1 MDDDD
6 DDLFGDVPAVRR
18 PAKKP
23 KPSTSL
29 LDSFMVAD
37 AKKASRLESLRLQNA
52 ASREKVA
59 SISESKEPCCEPG
72 GGAAAPQIDWDY
84 IRRGAGAAPPPAKKL
99 VDGSDDEDGVGG
111 ALDDEVYEA
120 VIGAT
125 LPEHLGSPDEATAAK
140 LLAQARFE
148 LSRDAGAAR
157 ECKDSN
163 AVALAEYGLLEAF
176 AQLAAEDDDAAAAA
190 AAEAGSPRRRPP
202 DATAR
207 LVEALEEAYG
217 AHYVTTQRELGAAA
231 GLRKLDVGAA
241 LIRWLQLLVAF
252 DARDAVAYGAAETLA
267 KLAETHDA
275 ATRPLLTPDVVT
287 LVLRHYVK
295 APLDLG
301 AALGG
306 AGPGSTRDGNAPAP
320 RRLARCLGVWAACV
334 DAGAAAL
341 DAPALAALGKVCAG
355 VIAPDAAVHDCRGCR
370 AAARDLARAALLA
383 AADFDGFGDLLA
395 PALVEDAAPLSA
407 GDAAARYVIALNAL
421 PCPADGRF
429 VAAHVAAVS
438 GALVGLGA
446 LDDAGAA
453 PPARVAAALNKCET
467 SKTAEAPCLGAHE
480 TFYAA
485 LACCASLFSQLAPT
499 LAPPDRALIED
510 AAQALKRKLR
520 NEMDPMAA
528 RNIELLD
535 ALLTDLKL
543 DTTKKVSKQT
553 TLDFAAK

>member
-59 SISESKEPCCEPG
+59 STGTTS
-72 GGAAAPQIDWDY
+72 AA
-84 IRRGAGAAPPPAKKL
+84 RRAAPPPAKKL

-120 VIGAT
+120 VIGAA
-125 LPEHLGSPDEATAAK
+125 LPAHLGSPDEATAAK

-176 AQLAAEDDDAAAAA
+176 AQLAAEDDAT
-190 AAEAGSPRRRPP
+190 RRPP
-202 DATAR
+202 RGGSRAAAPARPR

-217 AHYVTTQRELGAAA
+217 AHYVTTQRGLGAAA

-252 DARDAVAYGAAETLA
+252 DARDAVAFGAAETLA

-301 AALGG
+301 EALGG
-306 AGPGSTRDGNAPAP
+306 AGPGSTSDGNAPAP

-355 VIAPDAAVHDCRGCR
+355 VVAPAPRPRLPRVPR
-370 AAARDLARAALLA
+370 AARDLARAALLA

-395 PALVEDAAPLSA
+395 PAL
-407 GDAAARYVIALNAL
+407 
-421 PCPADGRF
+421 
-429 VAAHVAAVS
+429 
-438 GALVGLGA
+438 
-446 LDDAGAA
+446 
-453 PPARVAAALNKCET
+453 
-467 SKTAEAPCLGAHE
+467 
-480 TFYAA
+480 
-485 LACCASLFSQLAPT
+485 LAPT

>member
-6 DDLFGDVPAVRR
+6 DDLFGDVP
-18 PAKKP
+18 
-23 KPSTSL
+23 PSTGTTS
-29 LDSFMVAD
+29 A
-37 AKKASRLESLRLQNA
+37 
-52 ASREKVA
+52 
-59 SISESKEPCCEPG
+59 
-72 GGAAAPQIDWDY
+72 GGAALA
-84 IRRGAGAAPPPAKKL
+84 PPAKKL

-120 VIGAT
+120 VIGAA
-125 LPEHLGSPDEATAAK
+125 LPAHLGSPDEATGAK

-157 ECKDSN
+157 ERKDSN
-163 AVALAEYGLLEAF
+163 AVALA
-176 AQLAAEDDDAAAAA
+176 D
-190 AAEAGSPRRRPP
+190 AGSAPRRACGSSTPAP
-202 DATAR
+202 
-207 LVEALEEAYG
+207 LV
-217 AHYVTTQRELGAAA
+217 
-231 GLRKLDVGAA
+231 
-241 LIRWLQLLVAF
+241 RWLQSLVAF
-252 DARDAVAYGAAETLA
+252 DARDAVAFGAAETLA
-267 KLAETHDA
+267 KLAEAHDA

-301 AALGG
+301 EALGG

-334 DAGAAAL
+334 DARAAAL
-341 DAPALAALGKVCAG
+341 ERRRSRRWKVCA
-355 VIAPDAAVHDCRGCR
+355 ASSPDAGPRLRVPRPRG
-370 AAARDLARAALLA
+370 DLARAALA

-395 PALVEDAAPLSA
+395 PAL
-407 GDAAARYVIALNAL
+407 
-421 PCPADGRF
+421 
-429 VAAHVAAVS
+429 
-438 GALVGLGA
+438 
-446 LDDAGAA
+446 
-453 PPARVAAALNKCET
+453 
-467 SKTAEAPCLGAHE
+467 
-480 TFYAA
+480 
-485 LACCASLFSQLAPT
+485 LAPT

-543 DTTKKVSKQT
+543 DTTTKVSKQT

>member
-84 IRRGAGAAPPPAKKL
+84 IRRGASAAPAAAKKL

-120 VIGAT
+120 VIGAA
-125 LPEHLGSPDEATAAK
+125 LPAHLGSPDEATAAK

-176 AQLAAEDDDAAAAA
+176 AQLAARTDDSARRRRTLA
-190 AAEAGSPRRRPP
+190 SPRRRRR
-202 DATAR
+202 DAR

-217 AHYVTTQRELGAAA
+217 AHYVTTQRGLGAAA

-252 DARDAVAYGAAETLA
+252 GATRRRRRGDAGQARGGPRRGDAAAADAGRRHARAAPLRESAARPRRSSGRRGAGSVDAR
-267 KLAETHDA
+267 
-275 ATRPLLTPDVVT
+275 RQ
-287 LVLRHYVK
+287 R
-295 APLDLG
+295 
-301 AALGG
+301 
-306 AGPGSTRDGNAPAP
+306 APAP

-341 DAPALAALGKVCAG
+341 DAPALAALGKVCAR
-355 VIAPDAAVHDCRGCR
+355 VVAPDAAVHDCSGCARPRGTSR
-370 AAARDLARAALLA
+370 ARRSSPRRTSTA
-383 AADFDGFGDLLA
+383 
-395 PALVEDAAPLSA
+395 SA
-407 GDAAARYVIALNAL
+407 TCSRRRWSKTRRRSPPGDAAARYVVALNAL

-429 VAAHVAAVS
+429 VAAHVAAAT

-446 LDDAGAA
+446 LDDAGVP
-453 PPARVAAALNKCET
+453 PPARVAAALHKCET
-467 SKTAEAPCLGAHE
+467 SKTAESPCLGAHE

>member
-72 GGAAAPQIDWDY
+72 GGAAAPQLDWDY

-148 LSRDAGAAR
+148 LSRDAGAARECKDSNAVALAEYGLLEAFAQLAAEDDDAAAAAAAEAGSPRRRPPDATARLVEALEEAYGAHYVTTQRGLGAAR

-301 AALGG
+301 EALGG

-370 AAARDLARAALLA
+370 AAARHPRQSWTAASGAMTPAQTFPSAASAGASRAA
-383 AADFDGFGDLLA
+383 A
-395 PALVEDAAPLSA
+395 PASTQAAQTPRQRARRRGA
-407 GDAAARYVIALNAL
+407 GAL
-421 PCPADGRF
+421 PSRVDPGPAPPNASPRS
-429 VAAHVAAVS
+429 S
-438 GALVGLGA
+438 GAF
-446 LDDAGAA
+446 
-453 PPARVAAALNKCET
+453 T
-467 SKTAEAPCLGAHE
+467 
-480 TFYAA
+480 
-485 LACCASLFSQLAPT
+485 
-499 LAPPDRALIED
+499 
-510 AAQALKRKLR
+510 
-520 NEMDPMAA
+520 
-528 RNIELLD
+528 
-535 ALLTDLKL
+535 
-543 DTTKKVSKQT
+543 
-553 TLDFAAK
+553 